1 MPLGLSDTITLEVIK
16 RIVSPIQSTKT
27 KFLKCHAKSMFVFFF
42 NRNYLKKKKLKNF
55 FPLYK
60 TVIAYL

>member
-1 MPLGLSDTITLEVIK
+1 M
-16 RIVSPIQSTKT
+16 
-27 KFLKCHAKSMFVFFF
+27 FLLTETTFF
-42 NRNYLKKKKLKNF
+42 KKKKLKSL

>member
-1 MPLGLSDTITLEVIK
+1 
-16 RIVSPIQSTKT
+16 
-27 KFLKCHAKSMFVFFF
+27 MFVFFF